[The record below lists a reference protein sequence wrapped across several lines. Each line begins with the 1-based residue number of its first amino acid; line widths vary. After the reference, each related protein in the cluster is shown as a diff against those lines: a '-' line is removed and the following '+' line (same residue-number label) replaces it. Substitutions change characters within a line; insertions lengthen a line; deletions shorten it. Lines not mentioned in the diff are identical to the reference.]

1 VAKQD
6 LSSFQL
12 RAWCSTPD
20 HIQHHMELIIPEP
33 TMSADVS
40 PTKQALSYPVEIMTI
55 AVASSLMVK
64 GPPPIDGNH
73 HRDGRLG
80 RQDSRSP
87 RHSRSPTGDVH
98 ARQGSA
104 PRHLVHKRLGAPQPR
119 GLPEVTLQAATS
131 DSDPVDDSTLAKNQ
145 LEDLAPMG
153 GVREFLYWGALGLRV
168 YRVVGPC
175 VGQGPT
181 PRLYDCNTSLGIN

>member
-1 VAKQD
+1 
-6 LSSFQL
+6 
-12 RAWCSTPD
+12 
-20 HIQHHMELIIPEP
+20 
-33 TMSADVS
+33 MSADVS

-55 AVASSLMVK
+55 AVASPLMVK

-87 RHSRSPTGDVH
+87 RHSHSPTGDVH

-131 DSDPVDDSTLAKNQ
+131 DSGPVDDSTLAKNQ

-153 GVREFLYWGALGLRV
+153 GVREFLYWGPLGCVCIGLLGLV
-168 YRVVGPC
+168 WGKAQPLDYMIVILLLELIEQSFSP
-175 VGQGPT
+175 
-181 PRLYDCNTSLGIN
+181 S